1 MIDRYNLIFS
11 LYLGQVDAVQVQ
23 HISLANN
30 ITYLPRLLQEMDEIA
45 GFFFFIYYQPQYK
58 SAISAAELAKKGL
71 PVGPV
76 WPAKNHRT
84 TYIRLGNSNSL
95 GNLRKVI
102 GGYRSVTLLPVIPF
116 TQMNNW

>member
-45 GFFFFIYYQPQYK
+45 AFFFFIYYQPQYK
-58 SAISAAELAKKGL
+58 SAISAAELAKKKGCQY
-71 PVGPV
+71 G
-76 WPAKNHRT
+76 HFG
-84 TYIRLGNSNSL
+84 RLKTIELHTCKAES
-95 GNLRKVI
+95 R
-102 GGYRSVTLLPVIPF
+102 
-116 TQMNNW
+116 